1 MDSPHT
7 LNHEDLG
14 LSKILAISVMFYP
27 VTFMFFRACASTE
40 MFGPF
45 WANICA
51 TWTQPGVNDRRK
63 EKRRLRK
70 RKGVKQHWSNTQE
83 DKNRKEGQKE
93 GGKASSLVVAD
104 YFLVCDFYR
113 SKCQNP
119 AKLMPRD
126 DQAPQWCSSVPKKQK
141 EAQPTK
147 TIQELCLLF
156 CLQVKRSSGKKKH
169 PTPNPFAAPPS
180 I

>member
-51 TWTQPGVNDRRK
+51 TWTQPGLNDRRK
-63 EKRRLRK
+63 EKRSETTF
-70 RKGVKQHWSNTQE
+70 KQHKQE

-126 DQAPQWCSSVPKKQK
+126 DQAPQ
-141 EAQPTK
+141 
-147 TIQELCLLF
+147 
-156 CLQVKRSSGKKKH
+156 
-169 PTPNPFAAPPS
+169 
-180 I
+180 